1 MRLGFSPTTA
11 MMLDVDASF
20 ALADEL
26 GLAFVELSA
35 DVFEIAPFLQQVDHV
50 RALTRSTG
58 VATTVHLSYVDLNLA
73 SLSPAART
81 TAVERSLRGLEYAH
95 DVGASCGVL
104 HTGFKYL
111 HHAQVDPLVD
121 EALRASLAALEGSAV
136 PIALENLV
144 IGPDDFLRSAQ
155 VLREV
160 TQRHG
165 MKNCFDV
172 GHAYV
177 EATREGTDAI
187 RDYLDT
193 LGDDVIHLHLHDN
206 HGQRDEHLPAGSGTI
221 DYAALRS
228 FLAAFEG
235 TACLEIAGGPDG
247 VRSSV
252 AFVRGL
258 LDGDA

>member
-11 MMLDVDASF
+11 MMLDLDASF

-50 RALTRSTG
+50 RDLTRSTG
-58 VATTVHLSYVDLNLA
+58 IGTTVHLSYVDLNLA
-73 SLSPAART
+73 ALSPLARAAS
-81 TAVERSLRGLEYAH
+81 VERSRHGLEYAH
-95 DVGASCGVL
+95 AVGASCGVL
-104 HTGFKYL
+104 HTGFQYL
-111 HHAQVDPLVD
+111 QHPQVDPLVE
-121 EALRASLAALEGSAV
+121 EALRSSLAALEGSEV

-144 IGPDDFLRSAQ
+144 LGPRDYLRGVQA
-155 VLREV
+155 LRQV

-172 GHAYV
+172 GHAHV
-177 EATREGTDAI
+177 EGCREGTNAI
-187 RDYLDT
+187 QAYIDT

-206 HGQRDEHLPAGSGTI
+206 FGKRDDHLPTGAGTI
-221 DYAALRS
+221 DYGALRGY
-228 FLAAFEG
+228 LMAFEG
-235 TACLEIAGGPDG
+235 TVCLEIAGGPDE

-252 AFVRGL
+252 AHLRGL
-258 LDGDA
+258 LGGDA

>member
-11 MMLDVDASF
+11 MMLDLDASF

-50 RALTRSTG
+50 RELTRSTG

-73 SLSPAART
+73 SLSPAARA
-81 TAVERSLRGLEYAH
+81 TAAERSLRGLEYAQA
-95 DVGASCGVL
+95 VGASCGVL

-111 HHAQVDPLVD
+111 HHPQVDPLVE
-121 EALRASLAALEGSAV
+121 EALRASLQALEGSEV
-136 PIALENLV
+136 PIVLENLA
-144 IGPDDFLRSAQ
+144 IGRDDYLRGAQ
-155 VLREV
+155 ALQEITR
-160 TQRHG
+160 RHG

-172 GHAYV
+172 GHAHV
-177 EATREGTDAI
+177 EAKRDGVITI
-187 RDYLDT
+187 RDYIDT
-193 LGDDVIHLHLHDN
+193 LGADILHLHLHDN
-206 HGQRDEHLPAGSGTI
+206 HGKRDEHLPTGAGSI
-221 DYAALRS
+221 DYQALRGY
-228 FLAAFEG
+228 FEAFEG

-252 AFVRGL
+252 AHLRAL
-258 LDGDA
+258 LDGDE